1 MLAGKGINLIVY
13 LEIIRP
19 KPKGSR
25 RIKNKI
31 VPRFRRSAS
40 KTEKTSLS
48 PTGISM
54 ELSQIRFD
62 VLVIGTIRI
71 VSKATDVR
79 YMIKFLKKIFT
90 FSKYFVRESDFIFIP
105 QYAQKIILFF
115 YSHKFFYDILTG

>member
-1 MLAGKGINLIVY
+1 
-13 LEIIRP
+13 
-19 KPKGSR
+19 
-25 RIKNKI
+25 
-31 VPRFRRSAS
+31 
-40 KTEKTSLS
+40 
-48 PTGISM
+48 M

-115 YSHKFFYDILTG
+115 YSHKFFYDILAG